1 MSADHSPSP
10 PAVAETSK
18 FTPATRIA
26 ELNEID
32 ASITTLLSAASDAI
46 AILANQPSSEAQ
58 ERALRNASTARSAF
72 TAATETYFS
81 TLSSIEVRLRR
92 QVYALEEANL
102 IRPGDDRAARRGRAL
117 GNDSGIT
124 RVGGGPL
131 DPSWLNARATD
142 KVGAG
147 MKRELLAQAR
157 EFVERAE
164 QPDQTERARDES
176 TAPKKNIDDDE
187 DMG

>member
-1 MSADHSPSP
+1 MSADGSPSP
-10 PAVAETSK
+10 PVAQATK
-18 FTPATRIA
+18 FPPATRIA

-32 ASITTLLSAASDAI
+32 GSITTLLAAASDAI
-46 AILANQPSSEAQ
+46 AILSNQPSSEAQ
-58 ERALRNASTARSAF
+58 ERALQNASSARSAL

-81 TLSSIEVRLRR
+81 TLSSIEVGLRR

-102 IRPGDDRAARRGRAL
+102 IRPGDDRDTRRGRAL
-117 GNDSGIT
+117 GSDSGIT
-124 RVGGGPL
+124 KVGGGPL
-131 DPSWLNARATD
+131 DPSWLNARASD

-157 EFVERAE
+157 AFVERAE
-164 QPDQTERARDES
+164 HPDPTEREEAET
-176 TAPKKNIDDDE
+176 TATKKASDDDE